1 MLTQKQ
7 KDLLKRQLVGCLEGE
22 KEVRKVVIFGSFL
35 NSSDPHDLDVAVF
48 QDSSEKYLP
57 LAMKYRKKTRAIA
70 HVIPL
75 DIIPLRADAGSEVFM
90 DEITQGEIIYERP
103 DK

>member
-1 MLTQKQ
+1 MFTQEQ
-7 KDLLKRQLVGCLEGE
+7 KDLLKRQLISCLEGE

-70 HVIPL
+70 HIIPL
-75 DIIPLRADAGSEVFM
+75 DILPLRADARSEVFM
-90 DEITQGEIIYERP
+90 DEIERGEVIYE
-103 DK
+103 K